1 MMDSDIMDETDYED
15 SKIGV
20 INDIKGHMQVP

>member
-1 MMDSDIMDETDYED
+1 MDSDIMDETDYED

-20 INDIKGHMQVP
+20 INKIKSHMQVT